1 MKHIEGNSVD
11 GVVDEFFFYSEISV
25 ICREL
30 YIGKSLQVW
39 VGLFLLFIAF
49 FGRWSEHCGLEQMRN
64 DCKKLNFDGVGF

>member
-30 YIGKSLQVW
+30 YIGKIAS
-39 VGLFLLFIAF
+39 GLSRFIPF
-49 FGRWSEHCGLEQMRN
+49 VHCFVLVDEVSTV
-64 DCKKLNFDGVGF
+64 DCSK